1 MRAFNLPNSV
11 FPIPGPVHASSNS
24 HALPKGAT
32 VFVVL
37 VVVNVVLVVVFVV
50 VVVVLVVVEVVASH
64 VGASVTSKPV
74 SSE

>member
-1 MRAFNLPNSV
+1 MRCNLSNSV

-32 VFVVL
+32 VLVVL

>member
-1 MRAFNLPNSV
+1 M
-11 FPIPGPVHASSNS
+11 HASSNS

-37 VVVNVVLVVVFVV
+37 VVVFVVLVVNVVLVVVFVV
-50 VVVVLVVVEVVASH
+50 IVVVLVVVEVVASH